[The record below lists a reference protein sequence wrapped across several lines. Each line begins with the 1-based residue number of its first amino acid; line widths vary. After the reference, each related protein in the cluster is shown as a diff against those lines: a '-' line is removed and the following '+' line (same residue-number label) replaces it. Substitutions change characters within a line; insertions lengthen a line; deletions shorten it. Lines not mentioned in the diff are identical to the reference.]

1 MDNEN
6 VIELHY
12 WLKDNSHK
20 MNAFVLNKCEWEL
33 LNFLKEIAN
42 VNNADLIVEAE
53 AISEGGIIEHFHL
66 KLSPSTKSKLKSAAI
81 AAFISLFFTDI
92 PKMGIEKVCEFLG
105 KNPEMENLLL
115 EEKRLE
121 IEGKKL
127 DNELKR
133 QELEKL
139 KRENAQALKDTFES
153 VSSNTKVK
161 KRASNFYEELLKEPK
176 VGSITINNYIG
187 GVKILQSPV
196 EVKREDFSKYIL
208 VSNELDSIID
218 ENANIEIVS
227 PVLKKGKYQW
237 RGIYNGNI
245 LQFNMKSSEFKTL
258 VQTGRVEFKNGTCI
272 TCVLEMKRNINNLG
286 EEVITSYN
294 VLKVIDYYDSVSS
307 PQKTNEG
314 IRYTQEKEAEKRQLN
329 LFSDSEFEEK

>member
-1 MDNEN
+1 MDNES

-53 AISEGGIIEHFHL
+53 AISEGGIIELLHL
-66 KLSPSTKSKLKSAAI
+66 KISPSAKSKLKSAAI
-81 AAFISLFFTDI
+81 GALISLLFTDI
-92 PKMGIEKVCEFLG
+92 PKMGIEKVCEILG

-115 EEKRLE
+115 EEKKLE
-121 IEGKKL
+121 IEGKRL

-133 QELEKL
+133 QELEKI
-139 KRENAQALKDTFES
+139 KRENAQALKDTFEN
-153 VSSNTKVK
+153 VSSSIKVK

-187 GVKILQSPV
+187 GVNIMQFPI

-218 ENANIEIVS
+218 ENAVIEIIS

-237 RGIYNGNI
+237 RGIYNGDI

-258 VQTGRVEFKNGTCI
+258 VQTGEVEFKNGTCI
-272 TCVLEMKRNINNLG
+272 TCVLEKKRVINNFG
-286 EEVITSYN
+286 EEVITSHN
-294 VLKVIDYYDSVSS
+294 VLKVIDYYDSISS
-307 PQKTNEG
+307 PQKTKEG
-314 IRYTQEKEAEKRQLN
+314 VRYIQEKKAEASQLD
-329 LFSDSEFEEK
+329 LFSDIELNDE